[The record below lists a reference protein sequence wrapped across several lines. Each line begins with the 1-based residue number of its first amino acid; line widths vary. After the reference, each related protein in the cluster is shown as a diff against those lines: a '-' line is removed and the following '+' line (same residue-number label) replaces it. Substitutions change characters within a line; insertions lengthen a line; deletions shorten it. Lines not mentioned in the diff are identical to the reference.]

1 MSISRP
7 ESHYGRRRSNT
18 AQSAFKNH
26 FPQPPLEL
34 GASKV
39 LTAWVHGAG
48 DSSTSTN
55 VILLNHAHIPG
66 VAAGDLLSVTLPQLH
81 DKSRFLFLAPSE
93 DPSVRPQ
100 LQVRVRCRP
109 ENVLKC
115 IMPL

>member
-26 FPQPPLEL
+26 FLQPPLEL

-48 DSSTSTN
+48 DPSASSN
-55 VILLNHAHIPG
+55 VILNHAHLPG

-93 DPSVRPQ
+93 DPSPSIRQQ
-100 LQVRVRCRP
+100 LQVRVRC
-109 ENVLKC
+109 
-115 IMPL
+115 

>member
-18 AQSAFKNH
+18 ALSVFKNH
-26 FPQPPLEL
+26 FPQQPLEL

-48 DSSTSTN
+48 DSSSN
-55 VILLNHAHIPG
+55 VILNHAHLPG

-81 DKSRFLFLAPSE
+81 DKSRFLFLVPSE
-93 DPSVRPQ
+93 DPSIRPQ
-100 LQVRVRCRP
+100 LQVRVR
-109 ENVLKC
+109 VDLKTRS
-115 IMPL
+115 IV

>member
-18 AQSAFKNH
+18 AHSAFKNH

-48 DSSTSTN
+48 DTSSN
-55 VILLNHAHIPG
+55 VILNHACLPG
-66 VAAGDLLSVTLPQLH
+66 VAAGDLLCVTLPQLH
-81 DKSRFLFLAPSE
+81 DQSRFLFLAPTPNE
-93 DPSVRPQ
+93 EPSNRSQ
-100 LQVRVRCRP
+100 LQVCVRC
-109 ENVLKC
+109 
-115 IMPL
+115 